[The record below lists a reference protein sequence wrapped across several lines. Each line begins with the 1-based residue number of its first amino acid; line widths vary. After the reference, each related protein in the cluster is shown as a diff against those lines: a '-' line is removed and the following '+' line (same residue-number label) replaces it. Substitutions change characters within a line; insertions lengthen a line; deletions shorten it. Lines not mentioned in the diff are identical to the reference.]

1 MHEKFGCASLC
12 LDRNS
17 VYNQPKPESPFRLF
31 SLSTDSQLPVSILSS
46 FFPLL
51 HFSCTS
57 QNPAQRENLIRVE
70 WLPEWNILTFQNKL
84 SLRCFKKACIKCRE
98 SCYKRFNSF
107 HIDLN
112 KQHLMFAHLMVA
124 MSQCKQPGIFP
135 THLCYLGHVHVMTG
149 RHSRIAVYE
158 GVGAVP
164 A

>member
-1 MHEKFGCASLC
+1 MGAPLSALTI
-12 LDRNS
+12 NS
-17 VYNQPKPESPFRLF
+17 VYNQPKPESLFRLF

>member
-1 MHEKFGCASLC
+1 MGAPLSALTV
-12 LDRNS
+12 NS
-17 VYNQPKPESPFRLF
+17 VYNQQKPESLFRLF
-31 SLSTDSQLPVSILSS
+31 SLSTDAQFPVSILSS
-46 FFPLL
+46 FFFLI

-84 SLRCFKKACIKCRE
+84 SLRCFRKACIKCRE

-107 HIDLN
+107 PIDLN

-124 MSQCKQPGIFP
+124 MSQCKQPDIFP
-135 THLCYLGHVHVMTG
+135 IHLCYLDHVHVMTG
-149 RHSRIAVYE
+149 WHSRIVVYE
-158 GVGAVP
+158 RVGAVP